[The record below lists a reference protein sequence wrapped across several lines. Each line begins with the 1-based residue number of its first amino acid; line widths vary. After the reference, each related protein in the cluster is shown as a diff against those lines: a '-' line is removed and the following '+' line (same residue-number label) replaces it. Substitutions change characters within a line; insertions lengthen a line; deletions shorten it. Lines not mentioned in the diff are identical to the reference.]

1 MNSLLS
7 DPWIAARID
16 EAVAPYVGVLPAEE
30 VAWMREQLAETLA
43 TDEHAARI
51 LRGAHP
57 REVDQSGEVG
67 CDPGEVDDPAA
78 ADASKRGRAG

>member
-16 EAVAPYVGVLPAEE
+16 EAVAPYVGVLPPDE

-43 TDEHAARI
+43 TDEHAAQI
-51 LRGAHP
+51 LQGARP
-57 REVDQSGEVG
+57 REVDRSGEVG
-67 CDPGEVDDPAA
+67 CEPDGVDEQPA